1 MRKNILV
8 VDDESITRQGLKKT
22 LEVWANGNK
31 EILDASNAASAIEL
45 FSSQK
50 IQLLITDIDMPEMTG
65 LEMLK
70 EIKSLGQLPAVIII
84 SAHSDF
90 IYAQEAIEL
99 GVVNYLLKPI
109 NKEKLIDVVE
119 KALKIEEKRMRVS
132 MIEKVVD
139 DGIIHIKEDDQLD
152 GPIEKALHYVDAN
165 LSNQINL
172 KEVAGHVHLN
182 PSYFS
187 VLFKEQTNMTFSEY
201 VTRNRI
207 QKAKNLLLTTNLSI
221 NEIAEKVGYNTPKY
235 FIKIFKE
242 YEKITP
248 NRYKRK

>member
-8 VDDESITRQGLKKT
+8 VDDESITLQGLKKT
-22 LEVWANGNK
+22 LEGWANSNK
-31 EILDASNAASAIEL
+31 EILIAPNAASAIEL
-45 FSSQK
+45 FHTKK
-50 IQLLITDIDMPEMTG
+50 IHLLITDIDMPEMTG

-70 EIKSLGQLPAVIII
+70 EVRSKGQLPVVIVI

-90 IYAQEAIEL
+90 KYAQEAIEL
-99 GVVNYLLKPI
+99 GVVHYLLKPI
-109 NKEKLIDVVE
+109 NKQKLIDVVE
-119 KALKIEEKRMRVS
+119 KALEIEDKRIRVS
-132 MIEKVVD
+132 IIEKVVD
-139 DGIIHIKEDDQLD
+139 DQLIHIKEDEQID
-152 GPIEKALHYVDAN
+152 GPIEKAIKYVDSN
-165 LSNQINL
+165 LSNPINL

-201 VTRNRI
+201 ITRSRI
-207 QKAKNLLLTTNLSI
+207 QKAKNLLLTTNLSV

-242 YEKITP
+242 YENVTP
-248 NRYKRK
+248 SRYKRK